1 MDCCY
6 FNRAGSPTIGK
17 ELPNVCS
24 PEMFDSDGE
33 DDPKDNETLT
43 NEAVAAAVSPEK
55 PSQADLLAKSDH
67 NLLARINKF
76 LSGVPPP
83 PKHTICRTDCAEL
96 LLRIY
101 ENHHLFW
108 APCALPEKQSQQ
120 GVRQGSAERQ
130 KENISTNNS
139 YQRTKSTPRNLST
152 AFDACDPQYPNNV
165 DNSIDKSDVKN
176 NISSD
181 NFRIKQI
188 VPNDQKRVLDATE
201 STIDTLSPEQVQNTV
216 RESEKQEAPV
226 ACTRE
231 QSIVCPIVTA
241 KEAASL
247 TWPEAYLQ
255 KFHGIHYNRSSTI
268 EEFENLTSKLCERYI
283 GAETQSTCTVWFS
296 KHAPGS
302 AKKRNLL
309 AKRDNGQSPGKR
321 LNHLTRRRR
330 TFSSANLQ
338 GLALNNKR
346 LLVLNIKKP
355 TVKKGKSPR
364 GKSPRGKSPRG
375 TPRSSTK
382 KKVSRRLVLDGAS
395 PLNSKVETSKRA
407 LFQSPPADRA
417 GPSKLLETGS
427 SLQTIKRVLFAQ
439 KAKEN
444 DSECVQKAS
453 AEESRKRKSEEELE
467 GPRYKWA
474 KSLSFDC
481 PHELHNSTLAPWDRH
496 SSSNIIE
503 KNKPQLTE
511 ARNELSDTHRKKL
524 LWAVAEALRGKGIG
538 MTHPQFKQ
546 HATNLART
554 IKKLMPDLENRNI
567 PRKPGSTSDRML
579 KLAKHHVLFLI
590 DARPT
595 D

>member
-6 FNRAGSPTIGK
+6 FNRAGSPTIGE
-17 ELPNVCS
+17 ELPSVCS

-33 DDPKDNETLT
+33 DDSKDNETLT
-43 NEAVAAAVSPEK
+43 NEAVTVAVSPEK

-83 PKHTICRTDCAEL
+83 PKHTICRTDCTEL

-108 APCALPEKQSQQ
+108 TPCVLPEKQSQQ
-120 GVRQGSAERQ
+120 DMRQESAEQQ

-152 AFDACDPQYPNNV
+152 AFDACDPQYPNSVGNSV
-165 DNSIDKSDVKN
+165 DTSEVKN

-188 VPNDQKRVLDATE
+188 VPNDQTHVLDAKE
-201 STIDTLSPEQVQNTV
+201 STINTLSPEQVQNTV
-216 RESEKQEAPV
+216 RKDEKQEAPL
-226 ACTRE
+226 AYTRE
-231 QSIVCPIVTA
+231 QSIVYPIATA
-241 KEAASL
+241 KEATSF

-255 KFHGIHYNRSSTI
+255 NFHGIHYNRSKTM

-283 GAETQSTCTVWFS
+283 GAETQSTCTIWFS

-382 KKVSRRLVLDGAS
+382 KRVSRRLVLDTAS
-395 PLNSKVETSKRA
+395 PLKSKVETSKRA
-407 LFQSPPADRA
+407 LFQSPPSDRA

-444 DSECVQKAS
+444 DSECVQKVS

-481 PHELHNSTLAPWDRH
+481 PHELHNNTLTPWDRH

-511 ARNELSDTHRKKL
+511 GRNELSDVHRKKL

>member
-6 FNRAGSPTIGK
+6 FNRPGSPAIGN

-33 DDPKDNETLT
+33 DDSKDNETLT
-43 NEAVAAAVSPEK
+43 NEAATVAVSPEK

-83 PKHTICRTDCAEL
+83 PKHTICRTDCTEL

-108 APCALPEKQSQQ
+108 TPCVLPEKQSQQ
-120 GVRQGSAERQ
+120 DTRQESAEQQ

-165 DNSIDKSDVKN
+165 GNSVDTSEVKN

-181 NFRIKQI
+181 NFRINQI
-188 VPNDQKRVLDATE
+188 VPNDQKHVLDAKE
-201 STIDTLSPEQVQNTV
+201 STINTLSPEQVQNTV
-216 RESEKQEAPV
+216 RKDEKQEPSL

-231 QSIVCPIVTA
+231 RSIVYPIATA
-241 KEAASL
+241 KEAAPL

-255 KFHGIHYNRSSTI
+255 KFHGIHYNRSRTM

-382 KKVSRRLVLDGAS
+382 KKVSRRLVLDAAS
-395 PLNSKVETSKRA
+395 PLKSKVETSKRA
-407 LFQSPPADRA
+407 LFQSPPSDRA

-427 SLQTIKRVLFAQ
+427 SMQTIKRVLFAQ
-439 KAKEN
+439 KATEN
-444 DSECVQKAS
+444 DSECVQKVS

-481 PHELHNSTLAPWDRH
+481 PHELHNNTLTPWDRH

-511 ARNELSDTHRKKL
+511 GRNELSDSHRKKL

-546 HATNLART
+546 HATNLVRT

>member
-1 MDCCY
+1 MACCY
-6 FNRAGSPTIGK
+6 FNRDGSLTAEK
-17 ELPNVCS
+17 ELPNISS
-24 PEMFDSDGE
+24 PEMFDSDNE
-33 DDPKDNETLT
+33 NDKNNETLT
-43 NEAVAAAVSPEK
+43 NEEIKTTIDSPVK
-55 PSQADLLAKSDH
+55 PSQADLIAKSDN

-108 APCALPEKQSQQ
+108 MPCVLPGKPLQQ
-120 GVRQGSAERQ
+120 NVNQESPEQQ

-139 YQRTKSTPRNLST
+139 YQCTKSTSRNLSI
-152 AFDACDPQYPNNV
+152 AFDACDPQYT
-165 DNSIDKSDVKN
+165 SDVSDNLGTTDKKN
-176 NISSD
+176 NICSD
-181 NFRIKQI
+181 NFKIKQI
-188 VPNDQKRVLDATE
+188 VPSDQKNVLNTNKSTVKVLDTE
-201 STIDTLSPEQVQNTV
+201 QMQEQVQKNV
-216 RESEKQEAPV
+216 VEQAPPMS
-226 ACTRE
+226 RPE
-231 QSIVCPIVTA
+231 QSLIHHNIDE
-241 KEAASL
+241 KEAVVL
-247 TWPEAYLQ
+247 TWPEAYSH
-255 KFHGIHYNRSSTI
+255 KFYGIHYNRNRAV
-268 EEFENLTSKLCERYI
+268 EEFENLTIKLCERYI

-309 AKRDNGQSPGKR
+309 AKRENGQSPGKR
-321 LNHLTRRRR
+321 LNHLTKRRRA
-330 TFSSANLQ
+330 FSSANLQ
-338 GLALNNKR
+338 GLTLNNKK

-382 KKVSRRLVLDGAS
+382 KRVARRLVLDGSS
-395 PLNSKVETSKRA
+395 PLKSKIETSKRA
-407 LFQSPPADRA
+407 LFQSPPDRA
-417 GPSKLLETGS
+417 GPSKLLTTGTD
-427 SLQTIKRVLFAQ
+427 LQNIKRALFTQKTKESDSEDAQ
-439 KAKEN
+439 K
-444 DSECVQKAS
+444 VTV
-453 AEESRKRKSEEELE
+453 EESRKRKSEEELE

-481 PHELHNSTLAPWDRH
+481 SHELHNNTVAMWDRH

-503 KNKPQLTE
+503 KGKVPE
-511 ARNELSDTHRKKL
+511 GRNELSDAHRKKL
-524 LWAVAEALRGKGIG
+524 LWAVAEALRSKGIG

-546 HATNLART
+546 YATNLART
-554 IKKLMPDLENRNI
+554 IKKFMPDLENRNI

-579 KLAKHHVLFLI
+579 KLAKHHVLFVI